1 MPWLKESP
9 AGFPGDTVMSILFD
23 SAVIAYKS
31 PIVIS
36 KRLFKFARGGAS
48 APIEAARMVT
58 EKAELAAISASSL
71 ASGRSLKSVIKRYR
85 RKVEANARRL

>member
-1 MPWLKESP
+1 M
-9 AGFPGDTVMSILFD
+9 GILID

-36 KRLFKFARGGAS
+36 KRLFKFATGGRSSS
-48 APIEAARMVT
+48 AEATRMIA
-58 EKAELAAISASSL
+58 EKVELATVSAASL
-71 ASGRSLKSVIKRYR
+71 ASGKSLGSVVKRYR